1 MYYWIFHQER
11 TDYRP
16 SQGPTLPSVTGCVIF
31 RAAEAYLNYMEAD
44 YELTHALDANS
55 QKYWKALRERAGMD
69 TDYQKTITHTNLE
82 KEVDFARYSGSDAG
96 RRYSL
101 QYPP

>member
-1 MYYWIFHQER
+1 MAENRCTTGYSIKKGLT
-11 TDYRP
+11 TDP

-55 QKYWKALRERAGMD
+55 QKYWKALRERCRNG
-69 TDYQKTITHTNLE
+69 Y
-82 KEVDFARYSGSDAG
+82 
-96 RRYSL
+96 
-101 QYPP
+101 